1 MAKSF
6 IMKKSIIYFIFCVLW
21 QMAAIAQS
29 ADLSLDI
36 SVDDNAVD
44 AGQELTFTVRVINN
58 GPDTSL
64 NVKVLSLLPSG
75 YDFVGY
81 DSNKGS
87 YDAISGVWDI
97 GGMGFGIN
105 AILKITASAK
115 HSGEHEMFAEV
126 IASDLLDYDS
136 VPNNG
141 VDTDRDG
148 NKMDDPDDE
157 DDGDGQIVIV
167 GSADSSSKDPS
178 LASGEC
184 LAPLDVE
191 SAFTA
196 NPVDEIDVVFKFD
209 YKINAIMN
217 FQMSDT
223 EEFSPEYSRGN
234 PTQMIMEYYVNSA
247 DGSMLF
253 PGGPTGFFKTNLSY
267 SDLKGTID
275 AAIWLANGQM
285 VSYVYDANNDKK
297 HAITREIKQTA
308 NSRFGTDYMNMM
320 QFFRSSFEL
329 AEQPDPL
336 PSHVQW
342 PGSTKG
348 YRGELIES
356 YTGLTNTWDIYFDTT
371 PTPIRTSCIMMGFM
385 VGVLKDVRNT
395 QCNRLAVY
403 TKVNIGGTGTGDAI
417 EVELKSIKPMGIT
430 FDGSVYKPMTIG
442 GEYGTTAGAKMD
454 DYTAKM
460 RRVESRIKIAKIER
474 GNCIADWCIEEKD
487 ALLESLQKE
496 KSRVICEQMVNMG
509 MEDSFAECMRK
520 EEEGY

>member
-1 MAKSF
+1 MTS
-6 IMKKSIIYFIFCVLW
+6 
-21 QMAAIAQS
+21 IAQS

-36 SVDDNAVD
+36 SVDDNLVE
-44 AGQELTFTVRVINN
+44 AGEEVTFLIRLINN
-58 GPDTSL
+58 GPDTTL
-64 NVKVLSLLPSG
+64 GVEVLSLLPSG

-81 DSNKGS
+81 DSNEGS

-105 AILKITASAK
+105 AILKITATVK
-115 HSGEHEMFAEV
+115 NSGEYEMLAEV

-141 VDTDRDG
+141 VDTDGDG
-148 NKMDDPDDE
+148 NIMDDPDDE

-167 GSADSSSKDPS
+167 ERGDSSSKDPT
-178 LASGEC
+178 ASGEC
-184 LAPLDVE
+184 LAPLDTE
-191 SAFTA
+191 SAFAA

-209 YKINAIMN
+209 YKIKAILD
-217 FQMSDT
+217 FQMSDM

-267 SDLKGTID
+267 SDIEGTID

-297 HAITREIKQTA
+297 HAITREITQTA
-308 NSRFGTDYMNMM
+308 NGRFGTDYMNMM

-356 YTGLTNTWDIYFDTT
+356 YTGLTNTWDVYFDTA

-417 EVELKSIKPMGIT
+417 EVELKYIKPMGIT
-430 FDGSVYKPMTIG
+430 FDGSDYTPFTIA
-442 GEYGTTAGAKMD
+442 GEYGTAAGAKMD
-454 DYTAKM
+454 DLEAKM
-460 RRVESRIKIAKIER
+460 RSIEIRRQTIER
-474 GNCIADWCIEEKD
+474 EKERCMNTRCVD
-487 ALLESLQKE
+487 QKNALLEDLRKE
-496 KSRVICEQMVNMG
+496 KSQAICEQMVAMG
-509 MEDSFAECMRK
+509 MEDSYTECMRK
-520 EEEGY
+520 EDEGY